1 MACRKTVIAT
11 PLRQIDLPKDGD
23 FWAWYRETLEKADM
37 IDPSLAAEG
46 HFVLRPALCVIWERV
61 QASLYKQLQLMGVQ
75 NCVFPILTPK
85 ITDTSD
91 EYNEHHTRNL
101 VADQLTT
108 SSIIY
113 SHFTRWIQTR
123 LDLPLRLNQWKLV
136 TCDVSH
142 PEPLFRSREILMQEA
157 HTAHLTEL
165 DASGEQKQVLDMYA
179 DLYEGL
185 LAVPVVKGYRAYIN
199 SSHTSSAL
207 DGADVHESTMIAYV
221 PALDQCVDG
230 GSCRALGQSVSRKY
244 RIIASDRTVNPNEDA
259 SSGVHVWQNSWCFSN
274 RALGIMLAIH
284 GDDEGIV
291 VPPRVAENQVILIP
305 SGSPHREQ
313 EWQTLLAEIQS
324 IDTALSALD
333 LRAHADLNGSLTFG
347 WKLREWTIRGAPLC
361 IMLGTKEL
369 LGQYA
374 RVYRRDLP
382 KQMRRSDIPLAELP
396 ATIPR
401 LLEEIQ
407 GNLLQTARSIFSS
420 RQRQVINWH
429 ELTHYLCDSKE
440 MSMCLAPHC
449 LTEGCARQIETL
461 LARPDH
467 DRTTGN
473 RNITCL
479 CIPWSQPVATDTGLG
494 KCINSCC
501 ASGAKKWAMFG
512 PRFE

>member
-1 MACRKTVIAT
+1 MA
-11 PLRQIDLPKDGD
+11 KDGD
-23 FWAWYRETLEKADM
+23 FWVWYRETLAKADM
-37 IDPSLAAEG
+37 IDRSLVAKG

-61 QASLYKQLQLMGVQ
+61 QASLHKQLQLMGVQ
-75 NCVFPILTPK
+75 NCVFPLLTPK
-85 ITDTSD
+85 TTDTSD
-91 EYNEHHTRNL
+91 EYNQQHTRNL
-101 VADQLTT
+101 EADQLTT

-113 SHFTRWIQTR
+113 SHFARWIQNR

-142 PEPLFRSREILMQEA
+142 PEPLFRAREILVQEA
-157 HTAHLTEL
+157 HTAHLTES
-165 DASGEQKQVLDMYA
+165 DASEEQTQVLDMYA

-199 SSHTSSAL
+199 SSYPSSAL
-207 DGADVHESTMIAYV
+207 DSADVHGSAVIAYV
-221 PALDQCVDG
+221 PTLDQCVDG

-244 RIIASDRTVNPNEDA
+244 SITASDRTVAPNDGA

-274 RALGIMLAIH
+274 RALGIMLATH

-291 VPPRVAENQVILIP
+291 IPPRVAENQVIIIP

-313 EWQTLLAEIQS
+313 EWQTLLAEINS

-333 LRAHADLNGSLTFG
+333 LRVQADLNGSLTFG

-369 LGQYA
+369 SDQYA

-382 KQMRRSDIPLAELP
+382 KQTRRSDIPLVELP

-407 GNLLQTARSIFSS
+407 GNLLQTARSTFSL

-429 ELTHYLCDSKE
+429 EPPIIS
-440 MSMCLAPHC
+440 A
-449 LTEGCARQIETL
+449 I
-461 LARPDH
+461 
-467 DRTTGN
+467 
-473 RNITCL
+473 
-479 CIPWSQPVATDTGLG
+479 
-494 KCINSCC
+494 
-501 ASGAKKWAMFG
+501 AKI
-512 PRFE
+512 